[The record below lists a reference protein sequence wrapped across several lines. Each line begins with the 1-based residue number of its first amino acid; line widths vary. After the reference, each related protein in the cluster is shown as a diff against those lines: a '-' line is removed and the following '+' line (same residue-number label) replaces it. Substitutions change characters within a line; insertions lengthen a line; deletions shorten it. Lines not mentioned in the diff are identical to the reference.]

1 MLINLETEQDS
12 QDKVII
18 TQELTPVDIFQEGK
32 FSLKQ
37 FCKGFWSN
45 TRWVRKSSLIQAV
58 PQCSI
63 GDSFSGH
70 FVELV

>member
-12 QDKVII
+12 EDKVII
-18 TQELTPVDIFQEGK
+18 MQELTPIDTFQEGK

-37 FCKGFWSN
+37 FCEGFWSN
-45 TRWVRKSSLIQAV
+45 TRWVRKSGLIQAA

-63 GDSFSGH
+63 GASFSGH
-70 FVELV
+70 FVELA